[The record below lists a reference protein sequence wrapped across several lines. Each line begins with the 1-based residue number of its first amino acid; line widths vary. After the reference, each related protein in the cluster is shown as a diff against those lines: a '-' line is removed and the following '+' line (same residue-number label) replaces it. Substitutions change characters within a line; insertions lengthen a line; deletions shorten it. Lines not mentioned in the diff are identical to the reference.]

1 MRVVVVVVPLVRV
14 VVVVVALALVVV
26 VVALALVVVVVAW
39 RVLWWCVVP
48 APPRRLQSPAG
59 RWGKVCCRG

>member
-1 MRVVVVVVPLVRV
+1 MAVVPLVRV
-14 VVVVVALALVVV
+14 VVVVPLALVVV

-48 APPRRLQSPAG
+48 APPRLQSPAG
-59 RWGKVCCRG
+59 LRGKVCCRG